1 MTFSVERR
9 AVSLLSLPQRV
20 PGNIMLSIFPSTL
33 TSPGLVSAQTSS
45 QRVVV
50 QVQTVGRE
58 ALPNTEIYLDCLEAV
73 SFPP

>member
-1 MTFSVERR
+1 
-9 AVSLLSLPQRV
+9 
-20 PGNIMLSIFPSTL
+20 MLSIFPSTL